1 MSIPIYKISD
11 GSTITFE
18 RKGADVFGI
27 FRNSNG
33 GIEGS
38 IQLPPGSNEYESAA
52 NSLINSVYDPT
63 TQGIPTDSNGNPI
76 TYIVESLQDL
86 STGNSKGNNIVYEL
100 PRTTMSEVT
109 DETALNIAKTNKE
122 ILIQDNQALAQALNS
137 DLPPEVRFT
146 NFVNSQK
153 QTIKK
158 RLIPFVI
165 SLITPMAPQI
175 IPIVVS
181 QLGISG
187 DSSVDSIKANAQA
200 KKDEAQAKI
209 DSAKDTAN
217 SAKDTAKDKEKLQ
230 SLAKGAAP
238 SLLALIPVEQLITLI
253 DCPSSAKIQ
262 SIIRQRNA
270 LVNQI
275 NGIYKTTSTLTTF
288 LGITNTITTALELGI
303 KLAKSNP
310 YPSIGIPPTFPPLTS
325 GIQTT
330 IASYV
335 AKLENALKVLDKNI
349 GSIGITV
356 GSFSI
361 LLGTILKF
369 LSILDIILQFC
380 AQDNNMDFEQINDEI
395 NALANPTVVATQN
408 DNTNT
413 YKGFTLGVKID
424 EKNESKY
431 IRRYAV
437 AQNKQGIDIL
447 KTDSSFASDP
457 AVLISQLKFII
468 DSNPSITA
476 E

>member
-1 MSIPIYKISD
+1 MSTPIYKVSD
-11 GSTITFE
+11 GSTITFKKRGPE
-18 RKGADVFGI
+18 LSAILTTPDGQVINGPSRMGNTEVGAAREILLANNIVDP
-27 FRNSNG
+27 NSG
-33 GIEGS
+33 EPLPYTVEGS
-38 IQLPPGSNEYESAA
+38 
-52 NSLINSVYDPT
+52 
-63 TQGIPTDSNGNPI
+63 
-76 TYIVESLQDL
+76 QDQS
-86 STGNSKGNNIVYEL
+86 STGGNNVVYEL

-122 ILIQDNQALAQALNS
+122 ILIQDNQALTQALNS

-146 NFVNSQK
+146 NFINSQK
-153 QTIKK
+153 STIKK

-165 SLITPMAPQI
+165 GLITPMAPQI

-209 DSAKDTAN
+209 NAAKDTAN

-253 DCPSSAKIQ
+253 DCPSSSKIQ

-270 LVNQI
+270 LVTQI

-288 LGITNTITTALELGI
+288 LGITNTIATTLQLGI
-303 KLAKSNP
+303 QLAKSNP
-310 YPSIGIPPTFPPLTS
+310 YPATGFPPTFPPLTS

-335 AKLENALKVLDKNI
+335 AKLENELKVLDKNI
-349 GSIGITV
+349 GSINITV

-369 LSILDIILQFC
+369 LSILDVILQFC
-380 AQDNNMDFEQINDEI
+380 AQDQNMDFETINDEI
-395 NALANPTVVATQN
+395 NALANPTVAITQSEN
-408 DNTNT
+408 NT

-424 EKNESKY
+424 EKNKSKY

-437 AQNKQGIDIL
+437 AQNKQGVDVL

-468 DSNPSITA
+468 DSNPSVTA